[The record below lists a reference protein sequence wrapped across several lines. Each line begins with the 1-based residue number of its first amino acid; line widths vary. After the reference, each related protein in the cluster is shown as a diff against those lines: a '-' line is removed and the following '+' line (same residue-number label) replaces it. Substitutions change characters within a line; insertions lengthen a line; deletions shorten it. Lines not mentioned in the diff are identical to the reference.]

1 MNKQFLDTF
10 QVPLPFLFTYDM
22 FDIKWSQGDTEKK
35 KGSRACCCHFPSLR
49 SAEEL
54 KIGRNSVNLKT
65 KC

>member
-35 KGSRACCCHFPSLR
+35 RGRERVVVISLH
-49 SAEEL
+49 
-54 KIGRNSVNLKT
+54 
-65 KC
+65 